1 LDADDEYEFDDV
13 PMTAEEIAE
22 LDRIEKAMFAG
33 M

>member
-13 PMTAEEIAE
+13 PMTAERMAE
-22 LDRIEKAMFAG
+22 LDHIEKAG

>member
-13 PMTAEEIAE
+13 PMTAEVIVE
-22 LDRIEKAMFAG
+22 LDRIEKAG